1 MEVNVLSEHHH
12 LGILGVVR
20 RRGRGGGQPKR
31 PHVHSLAFVASP
43 PTTSSSSSSSSHGHF
58 YALLFTP
65 TITAQEA
72 TAVFS

>member
-1 MEVNVLSEHHH
+1 MSEHHH

-43 PTTSSSSSSSSHGHF
+43 PTTSSSSSSSHGHF